1 MSGKPLYNFPA
12 FKEAAW
18 RWRNKGHF
26 VISPH
31 EITDTIW
38 MDKFG
43 RYFDP
48 ANDKVEWG
56 DPVVKEMIAADLKA
70 VTECDA
76 VLVLDGWVNSKGATL
91 EVRLAKQCGMPV
103 YWAGVD
109 EHDTTTGRLIDES
122 FIDRATLPYTTASD
136 CWKGLEVRELPTL
149 TLPDEYPFA
158 EPDPIKTI
166 QVSFVLNETV
176 LEEAQRLVYGDRQS
190 AYGHPYDDYS
200 RTAKMWEAIVG
211 QGVSIS
217 PRTACLMM
225 AAVKISREC
234 NAHKRDN
241 MTDLAG
247 YAACAQRCAEREQEL
262 ANGE

>member
-26 VISPH
+26 VTSPH

-48 ANDKVEWG
+48 ANDKVKWG
-56 DPVVKEMIAADLKA
+56 DPIVNEMIAADLKA

-76 VLVLDGWVNSKGATL
+76 VLVLDGWTNSKGATL
-91 EVRLAKQCGMPV
+91 EVRLARQCGMPV
-103 YWAGVD
+103 YFAGVD
-109 EHDTTTGRLIDES
+109 GYDTTTGVLIDVD
-122 FIDRATLPYTTASD
+122 FIDRVTLPSTNASD
-136 CWKGLEVRELPTL
+136 YWKGLEVRELPAFNAVIPATSL
-149 TLPDEYPFA
+149 
-158 EPDPIKTI
+158 
-166 QVSFVLNETV
+166 SGETV
-176 LEEAQRLVYGDRQS
+176 LQEAQRLVYGNRQS

-262 ANGE
+262 ANGG